1 MSSQIKICSEVL
13 IPYAMSFGPYSPE
26 RADRPFAQLIELDF
40 SIGNFVKMVIEQIPI
55 EKLELDIKTLMLNFL
70 ILSIEQDILGLIDTI
85 YLNYEFILEK
95 TDRLFGIIMD
105 FYIETLSDEEIEN
118 INKLFKNKS
127 FTMFEMLNLI
137 RTKKTS
143 LDEFIDKVGNNK
155 RCVDTMAANGVD
167 FQKIKNQYGIC
178 NFCKCDAKFQ
188 CGKCNTS
195 RYCSK
200 ECQVSDWK
208 RHKKICKSLSH

>member
-1 MSSQIKICSEVL
+1 MTASNIKICSEVL

-26 RADRPFAQLIELDF
+26 RADRPFAQLIELDII
-40 SIGNFVKMVIEQIPI
+40 IGNFVKMIIEQIPI
-55 EKLELDIKTLMLNFL
+55 ERLELDIKTLMLNFL
-70 ILSIEQDILGLIDTI
+70 ILSIEQDVTGLIETI
-85 YLNYEFILEK
+85 SSNYEFILEK
-95 TDRLFGIIMD
+95 TDRLFSIIMD
-105 FYIETLSDEEIEN
+105 FYIQSLSDKDIEK
-118 INKLFKNKS
+118 INKLFEHKS

-137 RTKKTS
+137 RTKKTP
-143 LDEFIDKVGNNK
+143 LDGFIDKVSNNK

-167 FQKIKNQYGIC
+167 FQKIKNQYEIC

-208 RHKKICKSLSH
+208 RHRKICKSL